1 MSYLSSVWE
10 NNNSNKITLRNVITK
25 NINFKFEFVIDF
37 ISW

>member
-10 NNNSNKITLRNVITK
+10 NNNSEKIMLRSVITK

-37 ISW
+37 VSW